1 MEFPEYSGGDYNKYF
16 LNKKD
21 NIETSGIPG
30 LPVENRNEDPFYY
43 FEHLKIILKEENF
56 QHKYRRLVSFLLKMN
71 ENIIQANKYIDLKEL
86 EKLNEIINILKDG
99 YFTLKDTITGG
110 RLKDERLMEFTL
122 GTIED
127 INKTILRE
135 EDLKKGND
143 ISKFIS
149 HFEINNT
156 IPRNTNNLEELYQ
169 K

>member
-1 MEFPEYSGGDYNKYF
+1 M
-16 LNKKD
+16 
-21 NIETSGIPG
+21 
-30 LPVENRNEDPFYY
+30 
-43 FEHLKIILKEENF
+43 
-56 QHKYRRLVSFLLKMN
+56 
-71 ENIIQANKYIDLKEL
+71 
-86 EKLNEIINILKDG
+86 
-99 YFTLKDTITGG
+99 KDTITGG